1 MSFLF
6 DIKNIETNILNYNL
20 NIYDKLSLFKKIIVN
35 NYDKI
40 YILSPKN
47 IYFYLP
53 FFTKSKFYAICVKDF
68 KRNRPYNFLKKNYID
83 LRSMIELTKELVIVS
98 QI

>member
-6 DIKNIETNILNYNL
+6 DIKNIKTNILNYNL

-53 FFTKSKFYAICVKDF
+53 FFTNQNFM
-68 KRNRPYNFLKKNYID
+68 PYVLKTLNVID
-83 LRSMIELTKELVIVS
+83 LITF
-98 QI
+98 